1 MKYSTKHKNNIVLE
15 ELLNWNYVH
24 NKEFLKYN
32 SWYDPI
38 FIF

>member
-1 MKYSTKHKNNIVLE
+1 MKYSTKYKNNIVLE
-15 ELLNWNYVH
+15 ELLSWYYVH
-24 NKEFLKYN
+24 NKEFSQYN